1 MVALH
6 LALEMELIQV
16 IMYEDRKYKQRTVF
30 FYTKCLLFFSG
41 PLFVEPTSY
50 DYDAPISE
58 AGDLTE
64 KFHAFKKVIS
74 KYEFIPDIPIP
85 NTVPPKKSYGKVDMK
100 YISSLFVGN

>member
-1 MVALH
+1 MMDLQKCQQNC
-6 LALEMELIQV
+6 EN
-16 IMYEDRKYKQRTVF
+16 RTQCSF
-30 FYTKCLLFFSG
+30 FFSG

-85 NTVPPKKSYGKVDMK
+85 NTVPPKKSYGKVNMK
-100 YISSLFVGN
+100 YISSVFVGKGPEII